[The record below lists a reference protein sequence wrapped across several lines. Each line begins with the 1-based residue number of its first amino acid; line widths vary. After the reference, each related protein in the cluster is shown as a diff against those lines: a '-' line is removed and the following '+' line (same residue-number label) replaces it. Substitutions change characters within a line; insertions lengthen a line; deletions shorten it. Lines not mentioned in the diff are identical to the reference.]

1 MNCRSSEARFEP
13 FLDGEL
19 VPRERVELIAHV
31 EACAACRSLL
41 EELRV
46 VDALLLEPRDV
57 QLAPNFTFATMAE
70 VRALPAPRVDRSPM
84 AAYIVSYLVAV
95 WLIVAAAFVLSPN
108 VVHLLGAMLFDIASS
123 IANALG
129 GLTHVLARSLGRD
142 GNALPAVV
150 SGLLVLD
157 ITLAL
162 AFGAALAYV
171 RPRLAERFRS

>member
-1 MNCRSSEARFEP
+1 MNCRSSEACFER

-19 VPRERVELIAHV
+19 VPRERAELVAHV
-31 EACAACRSLL
+31 DGCGACRSLL

-70 VRALPAPRVDRSPM
+70 VRALPAPRAGRSPM
-84 AAYIVSYLVAV
+84 TAYVVSYLVAA
-95 WLIVAAAFVLSPN
+95 WLIVAAAFILSPN
-108 VVHLLGAMLFDIASS
+108 VVHLFGAMAFDFATS
-123 IANALG
+123 IANALS

-150 SGLLVLD
+150 SGLVVLD
-157 ITLAL
+157 VTLAL
-162 AFGAALAYV
+162 VFGAAVAYV
-171 RPRLAERFRS
+171 RPRLTERLRS

>member
-19 VPRERVELIAHV
+19 VPRERAELIAHV
-31 EACAACRSLL
+31 DGCAACRSLL

-70 VRALPAPRVDRSPM
+70 VRALPAPRAGRTPM
-84 AAYIVSYLVAV
+84 TAYVVSYLVAA
-95 WLIVAAAFVLSPN
+95 WLIVAVAFVLSPN
-108 VVHLLGAMLFDIASS
+108 VIHLLGAMSFDFANSVAS
-123 IANALG
+123 ALG
-129 GLTHVLARSLGRD
+129 GLAHVLARSVGHD

-157 ITLAL
+157 VTLAL
-162 AFGAALAYV
+162 VFGAAVAYV
-171 RPRLAERFRS
+171 RPRLAERLRS